1 VSRLLQF
8 SVAGAL
14 IAPQFVENHALG
26 ARAWAV
32 GACRPFID
40 QGYNFGTQ
48 ATGIC
53 FLAGLLTIAEQR
65 AGVVTAPRE

>member
-26 ARAWAV
+26 ARA
-32 GACRPFID
+32 GSRACRPFID

>member
-1 VSRLLQF
+1 MPSVPSLGSR
-8 SVAGAL
+8 
-14 IAPQFVENHALG
+14 
-26 ARAWAV
+26 
-32 GACRPFID
+32 ACRPFID